1 MGDESNK
8 RENGSPQ
15 ASEDKPGEAI
25 DETLVQSDDQQAR
38 SAKRSSGA
46 FMRPDL
52 PGYEVRARLGAGA
65 YGEVWLA
72 IQTNT
77 GRKVAVKFFS
87 RHKGLDWPLLKREVG
102 KLVQVIS
109 ERRVVH
115 LLEVG
120 WDAEPP
126 YYVMEFLGGGSLA
139 DRLDKEPLSTTEAVR
154 LFRELAEALVYLH
167 NKAVLH
173 CDLKPSNV
181 LLDERGQSAWRISD
195 RHG

>member
-1 MGDESNK
+1 MSDDGDK
-8 RENGSPQ
+8 R
-15 ASEDKPGEAI
+15 EAI
-25 DETLVQSDDQQAR
+25 DETLVQSDDQKTRAA
-38 SAKRSSGA
+38 SRSSGA
-46 FMRPDL
+46 FVRPDL
-52 PGYEVRARLGAGA
+52 PGYEVRERLGAGA

-77 GRKVAVKFFS
+77 GREVAVKFFS

-126 YYVMEFLGGGSLA
+126 YYVMEYLGG
-139 DRLDKEPLSTTEAVR
+139 RLSGRPSRQRAAFDQRSRVSTCFASSPKRSSIYTT
-154 LFRELAEALVYLH
+154 
-167 NKAVLH
+167 
-173 CDLKPSNV
+173 KPSCTV
-181 LLDERGQSAWRISD
+181 T
-195 RHG
+195 